1 MRLLTCVGFALALTL
16 GACSSGDDEP
26 EDEPEA
32 GTGGNAGASG
42 EGAGGEAGASGD
54 DGSASGLS
62 TAGVS
67 GGSPRAGGGADP
79 EGDAGPDDAM
89 LDEDRPLSSLTGDEL
104 KFLCAELAVLADSI
118 ATEQDA
124 TRLSCILLAG
134 AFSGAGASFD
144 VAACEAQVDQ
154 CLISD
159 DGWIS
164 TMRCE
169 VQAFHEATLDCH
181 ISIAQYRQ
189 CLVASAEVLAEWI
202 DTYSCQSFA
211 EASTQAP
218 GGESSSVAECAPV
231 MAACPA
237 LFQNGTSGPAPNGCD
252 DSCLDSKDEFC
263 DDGGPGS
270 LTRTCPLGT
279 DCSDCGPR

>member
-1 MRLLTCVGFALALTL
+1 MKVVARAGLLLALIMV
-16 GACSSGDDEP
+16 GCSSGDDP
-26 EDEPEA
+26 EGEPEA
-32 GTGGNAGASG
+32 GTGGNAGAGG
-42 EGAGGEAGASGD
+42 EGAGGGAGASGD
-54 DGSASGLS
+54 DGAASGLS

-67 GGSPRAGGGADP
+67 GGSPREDGGEP
-79 EGDAGPDDAM
+79 EGDAGPGDASSI
-89 LDEDRPLSSLTGDEL
+89 DEDRPLSSLTGDEL
-104 KFLCAELAVLADSI
+104 KLLCAELAELADSI

-124 TRLSCILLAG
+124 ARLSCVLLAG
-134 AFSGAGASFD
+134 AFSGAGAGFD

-169 VQAFHEATLDCH
+169 VQEFHRATLDCH

-202 DTYSCQSFA
+202 DTFTCQSFTMA
-211 EASTQAP
+211 GTQAP
-218 GGESSSVAECAPV
+218 AGESTSVAECAPV

-237 LFQNGTSGPAPNGCD
+237 LFENGTSGPAPNGCD
-252 DSCLDSKDEFC
+252 DSCLDAKDQFC

-270 LTRTCPLGT
+270 LTSTCPLGT